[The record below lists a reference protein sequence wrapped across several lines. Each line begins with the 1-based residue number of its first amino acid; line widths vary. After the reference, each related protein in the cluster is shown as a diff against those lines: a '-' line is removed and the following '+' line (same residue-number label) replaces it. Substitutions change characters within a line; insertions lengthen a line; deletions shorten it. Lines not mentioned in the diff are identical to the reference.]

1 MSRTVEEAKQELR
14 DNWENGVNCE
24 CCGQFV
30 KLYRRKLSSSMAR
43 TLINMYNAKADFNWV
58 HRNSFKA
65 VSNDYSYLRYWGLIQ
80 EKKLEYNS
88 EKKNSGY
95 WGITNKGREFVKGNS
110 RVPSH
115 IRLFNQKFYGFEG
128 KEVTITDCLGSKFN
142 YDELLNTKARF
153 NGYKPELEN

>member
-14 DNWENGVNCE
+14 DNWENGANCE

-58 HRNSFKA
+58 HRNNFKA

-142 YDELLNTKARF
+142 YNELME
-153 NGYKPELEN
+153 GSYE